1 MPALVNFNKA
11 SWEPEIIRYFSSL
24 SFYFDH
30 ARDKKIRLDLQPH
43 TAAIKW
49 NINPRDPEIPTHG
62 LLDLD
67 QIVLR
72 YFYCLDK
79 KWNRPV
85 VWRNEWFV
93 GMCRLGFSL
102 NNDCSLKMLRM
113 CPGNVCGS
121 IQTRENVKCKLGR
134 LPRTMTMMA
143 LGYYCLCM
151 EYCLEKTIMQEHN
164 RLSK

>member
-43 TAAIKW
+43 TARHQMKYKSSRS
-49 NINPRDPEIPTHG
+49 RDSDARSWRW

-79 KWNRPV
+79 KWNRSRL
-85 VWRNEWFV
+85 WRNEWFV

-151 EYCLEKTIMQEHN
+151 EYCLEKTIMQ
-164 RLSK
+164 